1 MKRSTAERVTDLSTQ
16 NNNLDKA
23 QKTPKKPV
31 VRDRWRKVVLY
42 IVIFAMLGSLMF
54 CSKKIMEVLP
64 NIHLLGMF
72 TMVLTL
78 TFRSKALIPI
88 YIYVFLDG
96 LFGGFGIWWYPY
108 LYIWTVLWAITM
120 LLPKRMPK
128 WLASAVYPVV
138 CSLHG
143 FAFGILYAPAQAMFF
158 GLNFEETLLW
168 ISTGAVFDIIHGV
181 SNFATGLLIVPF
193 AALLQKL
200 SKKQGLI

>member
-1 MKRSTAERVTDLSTQ
+1 MK
-16 NNNLDKA
+16 NG
-23 QKTPKKPV
+23 KKPPV
-31 VRDRWRKVVLY
+31 VRDRWRRIVLQ

-108 LYIWTVLWAITM
+108 LYIWAILWLITM
-120 LLPKRMPK
+120 LLPKKMPR
-128 WLASAVYPVV
+128 WLKLAVYPTV
-138 CSLHG
+138 CALHG
-143 FAFGILYAPAQAMFF
+143 FAYGILYAPAQALFF
-158 GLNFEETLLW
+158 NLNFEQTLAW
-168 ISTGAVFDIIHGV
+168 IASGAVFDIIHGI
-181 SNFATGLLIVPF
+181 SNFIVGLLIVPF
-193 AALLQKL
+193 SELLGKL
-200 SKKQGLI
+200 VKKQNL